1 MGRRT
6 AGAEATGLEG
16 HAPMRHGQLRAS
28 HPFVTIAKVLAT
40 ALVVVAVSG
49 ASVGAFAVYGTLSNI
64 KPGIHLQHV
73 PGAKQPPVPSVGAMN
88 GEVNILLAG
97 TDTRTGQVGY
107 QTKAQLAGSSGIGNN
122 DVTMLLHVSADHT
135 SATVVS
141 FPRDLVEIPL
151 CGRSISTS
159 MFNTT
164 LSHGLSC
171 TVQTVEKMTG
181 LTIPYAA
188 VITFDGVIGMS
199 TAIGGVTVCLA
210 TPVTDRYTDPPLN
223 LAAGQ
228 QTLVGPM
235 ALSFLRSRHGVGD
248 GSDLGRISNQQ
259 VFLSA
264 MTRKITSAGVLK
276 NPITLYKLAN
286 ATLSNLQLSD
296 TLTNP
301 TTLVSM
307 ALTLKGINLSNIVFV
322 QYPVMGDPANPNR
335 VVPQTSAGA
344 ALAKALQS
352 DLPLTLTGKLGR
364 AAVADPTATSTP
376 TAAATPTPG
385 ASGSA
390 APTPAAT
397 TPPAIALPSSISGQ
411 SAAEN
416 TCTTGFTNHK

>member
-28 HPFVTIAKVLAT
+28 HPFATIAKVLAT

-64 KPGIHLQHV
+64 KAGIHLQHL
-73 PGAKQPPVPSVGAMN
+73 PGAKQPPVPSVGAMD

-364 AAVADPTATSTP
+364 AAVADPTATATP

-416 TCTTGFTNHK
+416 TCTTGFTNRK

>member
-64 KPGIHLQHV
+64 KAGIHLQHL

-364 AAVADPTATSTP
+364 AAVADPTATATP

-416 TCTTGFTNHK
+416 TCTTGFTNRK